1 MDFDFL
7 LILYIS
13 CAVGMLVIIALAV
26 LVTKR
31 LLDDGRVN
39 RIWRSLQVDSTGQV
53 FRQDMVAD
61 LPAPARRYLMRA
73 IKPATPLA
81 QSVHVRMLGALR
93 PEAEAHWIKM
103 RAEEIISVPKGFVW
117 KAEVRR
123 GIKKI
128 RGADYYFD
136 GIGRVRFWLWGLI
149 PAMRMEGP
157 DTSKSAAGRLA
168 IEAVWLPSCLLPQ
181 TGAEWEAVDENSANV
196 TLQIGGES
204 ATLTITVGSDG
215 KLLRAMISRWGVLP
229 EGGPP
234 AYIPFQLE
242 VEEEREFEGY
252 RIPAAVR
259 TGWWIRPDYYFEF
272 FKATVL
278 EARFQ

>member
-1 MDFDFL
+1 MG
-7 LILYIS
+7 LYIS
-13 CAVGMLVIIALAV
+13 VAVVGLLIVGVAALFTRRV
-26 LVTKR
+26 L
-31 LLDDGRVN
+31 DAGRVN
-39 RIWRSLQVDSTGQV
+39 RIWKSLQAPSTGQV
-53 FRQDMVAD
+53 FRQDMVNG
-61 LPAPARRYLMRA
+61 LPAPARRYLMHA

-81 QSVHVRMLGALR
+81 RSVHIRMLGALR
-93 PEAEAHWIKM
+93 PEAEARWTKM
-103 RAEEIISVPKGFVW
+103 RAEEIVSVPEGFVW

-123 GIKKI
+123 GLKRL

-136 GIGRVRFWLWGLI
+136 GIGRVRFWLWGLL

-181 TGAEWEAVDENSANV
+181 AGAKWEEVDEYSANV

-204 ATLTITVGSDG
+204 ATLTLSVGPDG
-215 KLLRAMISRWGVLP
+215 KLQRAMISRWGVLP
-229 EGGPP
+229 GNTAS

-242 VEEEREFEGY
+242 VEEEKEFEGY

-259 TGWWIRPDYYFEF
+259 TGWWVRPDYYFEF

-278 EARFQ
+278 EASFQ